1 MFCLQVEVSYV
12 FFPHRLH
19 RCSQMFSR
27 TDSDCTIFWS
37 LDGSCHA
44 GCFAHQS
51 SSLAVTIIRVIR
63 KICVRKTHDKTEHLC
78 PSVQSMGRNSCY
90 SYCFPPYPPI
100 QFTVSCLSEKQC
112 ILSRKPAIFHHRR
125 GDGDVYCMVNA
136 PCLVWS
142 MRKVPNDDGGGYGC
156 GME

>member
-1 MFCLQVEVSYV
+1 MTFQRNMKYNAKKRPCQLLLTQPLFCV
-12 FFPHRLH
+12 FFV
-19 RCSQMFSR
+19 
-27 TDSDCTIFWS
+27 
-37 LDGSCHA
+37 
-44 GCFAHQS
+44 
-51 SSLAVTIIRVIR
+51 LAKEKR
-63 KICVRKTHDKTEHLC
+63 KHIHPFHVKKWETVLNSAFFCVRKTHDKIEHLY

-100 QFTVSCLSEKQC
+100 QFTVSFLSEKQC

>member
-1 MFCLQVEVSYV
+1 MFGGT
-12 FFPHRLH
+12 FFV
-19 RCSQMFSR
+19 
-27 TDSDCTIFWS
+27 
-37 LDGSCHA
+37 
-44 GCFAHQS
+44 
-51 SSLAVTIIRVIR
+51 SSLFSQKRKGNISILFLLISGRPSSTERFFVLYRKSNVKTSREIR
-63 KICVRKTHDKTEHLC
+63 KICVRKTHDKIEHLC

-100 QFTVSCLSEKQC
+100 QFTVSFLSEKQC